1 MAEDTARPETPLEMG
16 GNDPED
22 MDAVADRL
30 EVALERI
37 ARHLETTHLDT
48 ADLDTANLDTANLDT
63 ANLDTANLDTGRPA
77 PPSAELVARLDG
89 LIVRLRDVLGGPPS
103 PSRD

>member
-1 MAEDTARPETPLEMG
+1 MAEDTAPRETPREMG

-30 EVALERI
+30 EAALERI
-37 ARHLETTHLDT
+37 ARHLDAAHLDT
-48 ADLDTANLDTANLDT
+48 T
-63 ANLDTANLDTGRPA
+63 RPA

-89 LIVRLRDVLGGPPS
+89 LIVRLRDVLGGLPS
-103 PSRD
+103 PPRD